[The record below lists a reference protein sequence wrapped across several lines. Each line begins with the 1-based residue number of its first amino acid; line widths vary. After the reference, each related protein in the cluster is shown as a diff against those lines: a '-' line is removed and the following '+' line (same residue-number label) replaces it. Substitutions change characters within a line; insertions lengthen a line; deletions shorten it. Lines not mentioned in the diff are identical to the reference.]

1 MYFAEVIGHVVAT
14 TKNENLVGK
23 KLLIVQPLNNNFE
36 PYGEAIVAID
46 TVGAGFSD
54 RVLLAT
60 GSSARVIFD
69 EKAPVDAAIIAII
82 DTLERH

>member
-1 MYFAEVIGHVVAT
+1 MYLAEVRGHVVAT
-14 TKNENLVGK
+14 TKNEKLVGK
-23 KLLIVQPLNNNFE
+23 KLLIVQPMNTSFE

-54 RVLLAT
+54 RVLVAT
-60 GSSARVIFD
+60 GSSARAIVV
-69 EKAPVDAAIIAII
+69 ENSPVDAAIVAII

>member
-1 MYFAEVIGHVVAT
+1 MYLAEVRGHVVAT
-14 TKNENLVGK
+14 TKNEYLVGK
-23 KLLIVQPLNNNFE
+23 KLLIVQPLSPSFE

-54 RVLLAT
+54 RVLVAT
-60 GSSARVIFD
+60 GSSARAIFD
-69 EKAPVDAAIIAII
+69 EKAPVDAAIVAII

>member
-1 MYFAEVIGHVVAT
+1 MYLAEVRGHVVAT
-14 TKNENLVGK
+14 TKNEQLVGK
-23 KLLIVQPLNNNFE
+23 KLLIVQPLSTNLE

-54 RVLLAT
+54 RVLIAT
-60 GSSARVIFD
+60 GSSARIIFN
-69 EKAPVDAAIIAII
+69 ENSPIDAAIVAII